1 MSDPSAYK
9 SPSAVLCSLPEH
21 QRYSLASTV
30 AVCLPE
36 DDLSNGTWI
45 SKTLSDIVALLGLSP
60 QAAEAFAHLTQR
72 EQQRL
77 PVQQRTTWDDRI
89 SACCTELPTESEDR
103 HNALRDLL
111 VLAALLSGYDARTR
125 VTFRRMACALELQW
139 HPRFSC
145 IESLLARK
153 AHDDL
158 VIARE
163 KERLRSSS
171 SSDMWRNVKIGA
183 AAIGAGGLMAITG
196 GLAAP
201 AVAAGI
207 AASGAVI
214 GTGTITTETCIIY
227 LLYAYTYTTFCEHVI
242 QVLMLSLSL
251 LLPL

>member
-1 MSDPSAYK
+1 MSDPGVYK
-9 SPSAVLCSLPEH
+9 SPSEVLCSLLEH
-21 QRYSLASTV
+21 QRYSFASAV

-36 DDLSNGTWI
+36 DDLSTGTWI
-45 SKTLSDIVALLGLSP
+45 TKTLTDIVALLGLSP

-89 SACCTELPTESEDR
+89 RACCTELPAESEQR
-103 HNALRDLL
+103 HDALRDLL
-111 VLAALLSGYDARTR
+111 VLVALLSGYDARTR
-125 VTFRRMACALELQW
+125 VTFRRMACALGLQW
-139 HPRFSC
+139 QPRFSC

-214 GTGTITTETCIIY
+214 GTGTVTALQLY
-227 LLYAYTYTTFCEHVI
+227 LHAVKALTV
-242 QVLMLSLSL
+242 L
-251 LLPL
+251 LLSNVY